1 MEKLVALSGVVK
13 SYGNTSVLTGIDLDI
28 AKGELIV
35 LLGPSGSGKTT
46 LLNLIAGIDTANSGE
61 ILVLGKNLSEMTD
74 LELTEYRRDSVGYIF
89 QFYNLLPNLTVMENA
104 SLGLELK
111 GEELGYAKIILDKVG
126 LEDKSQRFPAQL
138 SGGEQQRVAIAR
150 AMAKTPA
157 LIVADEPTGNLDKNN
172 SQSVRNL
179 FKEISNDATIII
191 ATHDNDYLEIADKAY
206 ELNEGK
212 LIKIK

>member
-1 MEKLVALSGVVK
+1 MEKLVALSRVVK
-13 SYGNTSVLTGIDLDI
+13 SYGSTSVLTGIDLDI

-111 GEELGYAKIILDKVG
+111 GEELDYARIILDKVG

>member
-1 MEKLVALSGVVK
+1 MEKLVSLSEVVK
-13 SYGNTSVLTGIDLDI
+13 SYSDTKVLTGVNLDI
-28 AKGELIV
+28 KEGELVV

-46 LLNLIAGIDTANSGE
+46 LLNLIAGIDTANSGN
-61 ILVLGKNLSEMTD
+61 IIVLGKDLSSMTD
-74 LELTEYRRDSVGYIF
+74 LELTNYRRDSVGYIF

-104 SLGLELK
+104 ALGLELK
-111 GEELGYAKIILDKVG
+111 GEKLDYARVILEKIG

-172 SQSVRNL
+172 SESVRNL
-179 FKEISNDATIII
+179 FKEIAKEATIII

-206 ELNEGK
+206 ELNEGI

>member
-13 SYGNTSVLTGIDLDI
+13 SYDDTSVLTGIDLEI
-28 AKGELIV
+28 AKGDLIV

-46 LLNLIAGIDTANSGE
+46 LLNLVAGIDTANSGE

-111 GEELGYAKIILDKVG
+111 GEELDYAKIILDKVG

>member
-1 MEKLVALSGVVK
+1 MEKLVALSEVVK
-13 SYGNTSVLTGIDLDI
+13 SYDTTSVLTGIDLDI

-111 GEELGYAKIILDKVG
+111 GEELDYARIILDKVG

-150 AMAKTPA
+150 AMAKSPA

>member
-111 GEELGYAKIILDKVG
+111 GEELDYAKIILDKVG

>member
-13 SYGNTSVLTGIDLDI
+13 SYGDTSVLTGINLDI

-46 LLNLIAGIDTANSGE
+46 LLNLIAGIDTANGGE

-111 GEELGYAKIILDKVG
+111 GEELGYAKVILDKVG
-126 LEDKSQRFPAQL
+126 LDDKAQRFPAQL

>member
-1 MEKLVALSGVVK
+1 MEKLVTLSGVVK
-13 SYGNTSVLTGIDLDI
+13 SYDTTNVLTGIDLDI
-28 AKGELIV
+28 SKGELIV

-111 GEELGYAKIILDKVG
+111 GEELDYAKIILDKVG

-150 AMAKTPA
+150 AMAKSPA

-212 LIKIK
+212 LAKIK

>member
-1 MEKLVALSGVVK
+1 M
-13 SYGNTSVLTGIDLDI
+13 D
-28 AKGELIV
+28 
-35 LLGPSGSGKTT
+35 
-46 LLNLIAGIDTANSGE
+46 
-61 ILVLGKNLSEMTD
+61 
-74 LELTEYRRDSVGYIF
+74 
-89 QFYNLLPNLTVMENA
+89 
-104 SLGLELK
+104 
-111 GEELGYAKIILDKVG
+111 YAKIILDKVG

>member
-13 SYGNTSVLTGIDLDI
+13 SYDTTNVLTGIDLDI
-28 AKGELIV
+28 SKGELIV

-111 GEELGYAKIILDKVG
+111 GEELDYAKIILDKVG

-150 AMAKTPA
+150 AMAKSPA

-191 ATHDNDYLEIADKAY
+191 ATHDNDYLEIADRAY

-212 LIKIK
+212 LAKIK

>member
-1 MEKLVALSGVVK
+1 
-13 SYGNTSVLTGIDLDI
+13 
-28 AKGELIV
+28 
-35 LLGPSGSGKTT
+35 
-46 LLNLIAGIDTANSGE
+46 
-61 ILVLGKNLSEMTD
+61 
-74 LELTEYRRDSVGYIF
+74 
-89 QFYNLLPNLTVMENA
+89 MENA

-111 GEELGYAKIILDKVG
+111 GEELDYAKIILEKVG

>member
-1 MEKLVALSGVVK
+1 MEKLVDLSGVVK

-111 GEELGYAKIILDKVG
+111 GEELDYAKIILDKVG

>member
-1 MEKLVALSGVVK
+1 MEKLVTLSGVVK
-13 SYGNTSVLTGIDLDI
+13 SYDTTNVLTGIDLDI
-28 AKGELIV
+28 SKGELIV

-111 GEELGYAKIILDKVG
+111 GEELDYAKIILDKVG

-150 AMAKTPA
+150 AMAKSPA

-191 ATHDNDYLEIADKAY
+191 ATHDNDYLEIADRAY

-212 LIKIK
+212 LAKIK